1 MPFLQYVYVFLW
13 AALGVL
19 CVFIG
24 KKHGITGYMTAGL
37 FGFMTIWFGLRA
49 FAGLPMLEGALGVI
63 YRIIMVLFLAAII
76 AVWYV
81 QRKRRLS
88 ELSEVIPHAEDCHCE
103 HCEEEHEEE
112 RAEK

>member
-24 KKHGITGYMTAGL
+24 KKYGIT
-37 FGFMTIWFGLRA
+37 
-49 FAGLPMLEGALGVI
+49 
-63 YRIIMVLFLAAII
+63 AAII

-112 RAEK
+112 HTEK